1 MAKVIKTP
9 FPNTVSETM
18 KVSTSKG
25 RRSGQSPQKTPRCNR
40 ELITCIN
47 RVIQSIGRHNKTG
60 SRTAKEMVTKVEDPS
75 KQITFIDTVKS
86 MGYTNTSNA
95 IDVLVAMDKWLSNF
109 HTQTLPDPNPQPIHN
124 TINKLRVVA
133 NGLAKASNDL
143 SKLDSAKEDNKS

>member
-1 MAKVIKTP
+1 MTKIIKTP

-47 RVIQSIGRHNKTG
+47 RVIQSIGRHNKTE
-60 SRTAKEMVTKVEDPS
+60 SRTAKEMVVKVDDPS

-86 MGYTNTSNA
+86 MGYTNASNA
-95 IDVLVAMDKWLSNF
+95 VDVLVAMDKWLSNF
-109 HTQTLPDPNPQPIHN
+109 DTQPLPDPNPQPIHN